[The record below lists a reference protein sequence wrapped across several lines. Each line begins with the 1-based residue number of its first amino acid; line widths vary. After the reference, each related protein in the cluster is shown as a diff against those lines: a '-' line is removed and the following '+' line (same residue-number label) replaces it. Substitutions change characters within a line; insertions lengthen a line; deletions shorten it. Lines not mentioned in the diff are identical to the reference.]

1 MSSSL
6 SGLSSLTSTSSNVA
20 PRLFCSHEHIP
31 FSSRCCLHC
40 SQPTQKSFIV
50 ANIVW
55 LSFVQAR
62 NDGAR
67 VDKVGNEKKIL
78 SNMLELMAVAVWPCS
93 RPALISCSLRRSAG
107 SSRTVSNENKYLAL
121 DIWLSFMG
129 VQFHHHTADIPK
141 SCLFVMSVCWLL
153 QQNKNDPNS
162 RKRILG
168 GV

>member
-6 SGLSSLTSTSSNVA
+6 SALPSLTSTSSNVA

-31 FSSRCCLHC
+31 FSSRCCLHY
-40 SQPTQKSFIV
+40 SQPTQKGFIV
-50 ANIVW
+50 AKIVW

-78 SNMLELMAVAVWPCS
+78 SNMLELMAVLPCS

-121 DIWLSFMG
+121 DIWLSF
-129 VQFHHHTADIPK
+129 K
-141 SCLFVMSVCWLL
+141 SCSI
-153 QQNKNDPNS
+153 PPPH
-162 RKRILG
+162 G
-168 GV
+168 